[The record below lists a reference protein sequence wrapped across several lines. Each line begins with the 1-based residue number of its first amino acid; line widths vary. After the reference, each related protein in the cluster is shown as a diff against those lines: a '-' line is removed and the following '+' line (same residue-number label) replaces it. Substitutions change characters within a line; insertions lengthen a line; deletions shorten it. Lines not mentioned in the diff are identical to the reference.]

1 MGRMMRWLRNVTVA
15 WVGLGLLAI
24 AAARG
29 AEPAVKVEKEKVK
42 VEYKYF
48 DPRHLP
54 DPPPPISN
62 GEAAVT
68 VYSLGIETYVRYGYR
83 EPARQ
88 SGPVKIDFSISQV
101 TVTLKCTVTEWLPED
116 PSAALRAHEEG
127 HRAIVERFYDN
138 AEKSARALAQKE
150 AGKTLTGRGEDAES
164 AGKAVI
170 EKVTERVNGGYTKA
184 IVEPCKKAQEKF
196 DTLTAHGTNGKDAK
210 QAVGEAV
217 KG

>member
-1 MGRMMRWLRNVTVA
+1 MMSWLRSVAVA
-15 WVGLGLLAI
+15 WVGLGLLAVG
-24 AAARG
+24 AARG
-29 AEPAVKVEKEKVK
+29 AEPVVKVEKEKVK

-68 VYSLGIETYVRYGYR
+68 VYGLGIETYVRYGYV
-83 EPARQ
+83 EPRAHK
-88 SGPVKIDFSISQV
+88 GPVKVDFKISQV
-101 TVTLKCTVTEWLPED
+101 TVTLKCTVTEWLPEN
-116 PSAALRAHEEG
+116 PPAALRAHEDG

-138 AEKSARALAQKE
+138 AEKTARALAQKE
-150 AGKTLTGRGEDAES
+150 AGKTLTGQGEDAEA
-164 AGKAVI
+164 AGKVVI
-170 EKVTERVNGGYTKA
+170 NKVTERVNAGYSKA
-184 IVEPCKKAQEKF
+184 IVDPCKKAQEKF

-210 QAVGEAV
+210 EAVGEAM